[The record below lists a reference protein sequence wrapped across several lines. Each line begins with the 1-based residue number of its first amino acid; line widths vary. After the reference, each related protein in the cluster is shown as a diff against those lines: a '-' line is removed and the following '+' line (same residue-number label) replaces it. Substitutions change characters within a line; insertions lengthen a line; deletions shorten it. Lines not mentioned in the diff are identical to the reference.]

1 MKTLQA
7 EYKSSLLLPMA
18 RPLQDHRRLRAA
30 MLVASRGFLE
40 RLVDTERRYH
50 VSREVRGEARRLLR
64 CYPSLEELQRMAAA
78 EYGTELGWTPEARP
92 ESQS

>member
-1 MKTLQA
+1 MT
-7 EYKSSLLLPMA
+7 

-40 RLVDTERRYH
+40 RLADTERRYH

-64 CYPSLEELQRMAAA
+64 CYPSLEELQRMATA

-92 ESQS
+92 ESQL